1 MNRWHKY
8 DEGNS
13 IDQVGPEGG
22 VILRDEEHE
31 LGARITLKRDKDF
44 LSVSG
49 HIYGWIDH
57 TRFFITNSEAERE
70 YKSMKNALDDVV
82 DVIDAVDSKD
92 IKVWEA
98 ISEFVRRFP

>member
-1 MNRWHKY
+1 MNKWHKY
-8 DEGNS
+8 DEGKS
-13 IDQVGPEGG
+13 INNVSTEGG
-22 VILRDEEHE
+22 MILRDEEHE
-31 LGARITLKRDKDF
+31 LGARITIKRGKDF

-57 TRFFITNSEAERE
+57 TRFFSSIHEAERE
-70 YKSMKNALDDVV
+70 YDAMKNALGEMMNL
-82 DVIDAVDSKD
+82 IESVDSKD

>member
-8 DEGNS
+8 DEGKS
-13 IDQVGPEGG
+13 INKVGTEGG
-22 VILRDEEHE
+22 VILRDDEHE
-31 LGARITLKRDKDF
+31 LGARITLKRGKDY

-49 HIYGWIDH
+49 HIYGWMDH
-57 TRFFITNSEAERE
+57 TRFIIGSSEAERE
-70 YKSMKNALDDVV
+70 YKAMKNALGDVMN
-82 DVIDAVDSKD
+82 VIEAVGSKD